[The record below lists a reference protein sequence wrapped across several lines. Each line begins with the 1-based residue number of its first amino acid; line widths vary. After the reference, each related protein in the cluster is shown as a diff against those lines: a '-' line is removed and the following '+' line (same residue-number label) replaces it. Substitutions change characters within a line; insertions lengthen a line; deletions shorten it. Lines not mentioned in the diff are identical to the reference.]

1 MKPRLFLSAILSLCL
16 IVQPALSGEYLFR
29 YKAGAYDV
37 SSPKPID
44 ENDYDIT
51 ASFIAEVGVPVNFV
65 IPLKPGK
72 YASLWQKND
81 GSLPA
86 GLVLNSE
93 TGTIEGTAT
102 GKGKTAAGLIGYSS
116 NNEDVSKVAVDITVI
131 DAQPT
136 NKKLTV
142 YAHADRV
149 FEGVLGTSGEAY
161 TWTPITALPSWART
175 SGPTITGKPPVGVTG
190 TFAFA
195 YQGKDYTGTDTKLAF
210 GELIVTEGPVV
221 AHVRDY
227 TMPLGKAFLV
237 STSVANNFGKV
248 VWKLEGDPLP
258 PGMSMSSDLGRI
270 GGSFST
276 FSTSSRLRFVAR
288 DIDGTV
294 GYSNYF
300 TISSFDPDLDIA
312 NAVNR
317 TFYVDEPASFTL
329 KAKDTTG
336 TLTWTI
342 TSGELPSGLSL
353 DAETGVIS
361 GTPTVLGDKTGIIVK
376 VATSTGY
383 EASSQPFSITI
394 SPQTAEVTV
403 ATTHVRVGENFTTPS
418 PVVKNASAPYA
429 FSFAEGQDGA
439 GLILSST
446 TGTVSGTATTIGN
459 QSVVLVLTNS
469 RGITSRPFVAG
480 INVYDQLSIS
490 VDPAAYTVKRLQDS
504 VNIIAKVPQTAII
517 PSQGKPF
524 ATYDLVGSLPL
535 GLSFNSVNG
544 SISGFAKELGYYG
557 PLYIAATDGS
567 GQRRQSGAF
576 SIIVVEKDAMT
587 VVVEDMTIPSLTN
600 VSRVLATATNP
611 AGNARFAL
619 TDGTLPDGITLG
631 EDGIIRGKTVTQ
643 RAYTGLAVTAT
654 DDEGAVVISKPFSL
668 TVVPPDALE
677 IKNKG
682 IEWAISRPFSL
693 QLSTN
698 NGVAP
703 VAYSVASG
711 ALPGGVTLTSEG
723 VLSGTA
729 SAILNAKIDIRATD
743 AMSRSA
749 VAAFNLVFKQ
759 PMTIVL
765 DTSYQLHKMSAE
777 TIRPVVENGIGTLS
791 FSITGKLP
799 TGMAFNATNGEISGK
814 PSTLGETANIT
825 VTVTD
830 STGATRSTSTRLT
843 VGERKPLQVAYDFSS
858 PLTIQSSSGLP
869 KFPIEPTN
877 AVGAVAYS
885 ITGTL
890 PNGLTLNAKTGAI
903 SGTPTQVGA
912 FKNLIVSARDN
923 DDSTTSD
930 PFEIV
935 VVPNQPFSAAN
946 AVAVGRANSY
956 FNSGPASVKG
966 AVGDVAFSANPA
978 HPLALNVIASTGELV
993 GTPTA
998 IGSYVANLEAKDQAG
1013 RTAQFKVTLK
1023 VVGPL
1028 VASYTVGALNQYAP
1042 VSISPILDNVVGDT
1056 RFEINSGRLPAG
1068 LVLDANTGV
1077 ISGTPTVREN
1087 QTVSIR
1093 VTDEGTSG
1101 NEVITPNLVFNVGAR
1116 LPLEITNAAE
1126 QNIFANTPYK
1136 QTGAVSNA
1144 VGAVSWTISGNLPT
1158 GLSLNGS
1165 TGEISGTP
1173 TVIGEFPITLTAT
1186 DTASG
1191 AATKTITYQVT
1202 TNGLPISLTTFNVKT
1217 KVGFPFSA
1225 DIPLVRNAVGDYS
1238 FYSDDLA
1245 NLGITLNPSTGI
1257 VTGKFDTPIKVTG
1270 NIHVTDSTN
1279 RVTSK
1284 PITVEVIPNLRLT
1297 IRENADVTAS
1307 TSMAALKPVVEFA
1320 IGDIAYELIGPALPT
1335 GLAFNK
1341 TSGTISGTPT
1351 ALGKF
1356 DGYFIQATDAV
1367 GDRQTTSQFS
1377 ITVHPSGVL
1386 PTVRVSPS
1394 SVYTA
1399 GTAFSLTPTVSA
1411 KKVGDVYSL
1420 NKPLP
1425 NGLVL
1430 NPETGLI
1437 SGTVGNADF
1446 GAYLEYTMELK
1457 DTAGNVAFSNVFDL
1471 KFRSGISPAFKT
1483 TEVKIRA
1490 NQPFES
1496 EAVSFNPAAIA
1507 GTVSFTPQSTTNM
1520 QGLELDAATG
1530 VVRGKIKADRTI
1542 TIVPRDDVGTFTS
1555 FTLKMTVVT
1564 PTLAV
1569 AALTADAETIVSHTA
1584 PTTTNIVGTPV
1595 FAWRPGYEVA
1605 GLAVDPATGVIS
1617 GIMPL
1622 GSFPSRSLMV
1632 TDDFGVAYG
1641 SFTVTG
1647 RNPPPV
1653 LSFAPYDQL
1662 EASLSTRYE
1671 TEPVQ
1676 VGGILST
1683 AASTITGTTFSYRI
1697 CDTAEACPAKAWVG
1711 TATPNFNVSPGQWIQ
1726 LAKTTSATHAQSQN
1740 LAVKINGTTVTWQL
1754 KTRPLSTNPD
1764 PFDLSI
1770 YSRTDVELGEW
1781 VITDPIKLTGF
1792 LDPTSGHLSNI
1803 GSFEKYNTMYR
1814 FCTLED
1820 CSDGVWQYGD
1830 QYGDKDL
1837 TNIKPDTYVQLRQK
1851 RDSHSQSAW
1860 VTLKIGNVQSTY
1872 TIRTRDR
1879 KSVPDPFDFS
1889 VYSVNPAVAGQANYS
1904 APVWI
1909 GNILD
1914 EASGTLDVGTWGYA
1928 GYRLCELADCSDRPN
1943 YISLSSGNR
1952 TSIKIPA
1959 PGRYMQLYVTGRT
1972 YTSPGYVDINISG
1985 ITSRMSA
1992 TVPQY

>member
-1 MKPRLFLSAILSLCL
+1 MKLRFFLSAILSFCL
-16 IVQPALSGEYLFR
+16 IAQPALSGQYLFR
-29 YKAGAYDV
+29 YKAGAYEV
-37 SSPKPID
+37 SSPKPVE

-86 GLVLNSE
+86 GLFLNSE
-93 TGTIEGTAT
+93 KGTIEGTAT

-161 TWTPITALPSWART
+161 TWTPITALPSWAQT
-175 SGPTITGKPPVGVTG
+175 SGPTITGKPPAGVTG

-195 YQGKDYTGTDTKLAF
+195 YQGKDYTGSDTKLAF

-221 AHVRDY
+221 GQVRDY
-227 TMPLGKAFLV
+227 TMPLGKAFFV

-248 VWKLEGDPLP
+248 VWKLEGDSLP
-258 PGMSMSSDLGRI
+258 PGLSMSSDLGRI

-276 FSTSSRLRFVAR
+276 FSTSSRLRFVAQ

-300 TISSFDPDLDIA
+300 NISSYDPDLDIA
-312 NAVNR
+312 NAADRV
-317 TFYVDEPASFTL
+317 FYVDEPASFTMR
-329 KAKDTTG
+329 AKDATG
-336 TLTWTI
+336 TLSWSVA
-342 TSGELPSGLSL
+342 SGELPAGLSL
-353 DAETGVIS
+353 DAETGVVS
-361 GTPTVLGDKTGIIVK
+361 GTPTVLGAKEGIVIK
-376 VATSTGY
+376 VTTSTGY
-383 EASSQPFSITI
+383 EASSKPFKITI
-394 SPQTAEVTV
+394 SPQTATV
-403 ATTHVRVGENFTTPS
+403 SVAATHVRVGENFSTPT
-418 PVVKNASAPYA
+418 PAVKNASAPYT
-429 FSFAEGQDGA
+429 FSFAEGQDSSGLSLNPNTGA
-439 GLILSST
+439 
-446 TGTVSGTATTIGN
+446 VSGTAVSVGN
-459 QSVVLVLTNS
+459 HSVALVLTDS
-469 RGITSRPFVAG
+469 RGIISRPFVAG
-480 INVYDQLSIS
+480 VNVYDQLSIS
-490 VDPAAYTVKRLQDS
+490 VDPAAYTVKRLQDN
-504 VNIIAKVPQTAII
+504 VNITAKVPQTAIM

-524 ATYDLVGSLPL
+524 ATYDLVGGLPV
-535 GLSFNSVNG
+535 GLSFNSVSG

-576 SIIVVEKDAMT
+576 SITVVEKDTME
-587 VVVEDMTIPSLTN
+587 VVVEDITIPSLAS

-611 AGNARFAL
+611 AGNVRFAL
-619 TDGTLPDGITLG
+619 SAGTLPDGITLG

-643 RAYTGLAVTAT
+643 RVYTGLAVTAT

-677 IKNKG
+677 IKNKR
-682 IEWAISRPFSL
+682 IEWAINRPFSM
-693 QLSTN
+693 QFSTN
-698 NGVAP
+698 NGVDP

-711 ALPGGVTLTSEG
+711 VLPAGVTLGSEG
-723 VLSGTA
+723 VLSGAA

-749 VAAFNLVFKQ
+749 VVDFNLIFMQ
-759 PMTIVL
+759 PMTIAL

-825 VTVTD
+825 ITVTD

-858 PLTIQSSSGLP
+858 PLTVQSSSGLP

-885 ITGTL
+885 ITGAL

-903 SGTPTQVGA
+903 SGTPTQVGT

-923 DDSTTSD
+923 DGSTATSN

-935 VVPNQPFSAAN
+935 VVPSQPFSAVN

-956 FNSGPASVKG
+956 FNSGPATVKG
-966 AVGDVAFSANPA
+966 AVGDVTFSANPA
-978 HPLALNVIASTGELV
+978 HPLGLNVIASTGELV

-1013 RTAQFKVTLK
+1013 RTAQFKITLK

-1028 VASYTVGALNQYAP
+1028 AASYTVGALNQYAP
-1042 VSISPILDNVVGDT
+1042 VSISPNLDNVVGDT

-1068 LVLDANTGV
+1068 LVLDAKTGV

-1101 NEVITPNLVFNVGAR
+1101 NEVITPNLAFNVGAR

-1144 VGAVSWTISGNLPT
+1144 VGAVSWSVSGSLPT

-1202 TNGLPISLTTFNVKT
+1202 TNGLPISLTTYNVKT

-1245 NLGITLNPSTGI
+1245 NLGITLNPGTGI
-1257 VTGKFDTPIKVTG
+1257 ITGKFDTPIKVTG

-1320 IGDIAYELIGPALPT
+1320 IGDVAYELIGPALPT
-1335 GLAFNK
+1335 GLSFNK
-1341 TSGTISGTPT
+1341 TNGTISGTPT

-1356 DGYFIQATDAV
+1356 DGYFIQATDDL

-1377 ITVHPSGVL
+1377 ITVHPSGIL

-1394 SVYTA
+1394 SVYTT
-1399 GTAFSLTPTVSA
+1399 GTAFSLTPTVST

-1425 NGLVL
+1425 NGLLL
-1430 NPETGLI
+1430 NPDTGMI
-1437 SGTVGNADF
+1437 SGTVGNSDF

-1471 KFRSGISPAFKT
+1471 KFRSGISPAFKA
-1483 TEVKIRA
+1483 TEVKIRS

-1507 GTVSFTPQSTTNM
+1507 GTVIFTPQSTTNM

-1542 TIVPRDDVGTFTS
+1542 TIIPRDDVGTFTS
-1555 FTLKMTVVT
+1555 FTLKLTVVT
-1564 PTLAV
+1564 PTITLAP
-1569 AALTADAETIVSHTA
+1569 LTADAGSSVSHVV
-1584 PTTTNIVGTPV
+1584 PTTTNIVGTPA

-1605 GLAVDPATGVIS
+1605 GLSVDSATGVIS
-1617 GIMPL
+1617 GTMPL

-1647 RNPPPV
+1647 KNPPPL
-1653 LSFAPYDQL
+1653 LSFAPYSLL
-1662 EASLSTRYE
+1662 EAELSTRYQ

-1676 VGGILST
+1676 VGGILATS
-1683 AASTITGTTFSYRI
+1683 SGTVSGTSFSYRV
-1697 CDTAEACPAKAWVG
+1697 CDTATECASKPWSG

-1726 LAKTTSATHAQSQN
+1726 LAKTTSATHSQSQN
-1740 LAVKINGTTVTWQL
+1740 LAVKINGTTVYWPITTRAK
-1754 KTRPLSTNPD
+1754 KTKPD
-1764 PFDLSI
+1764 PFDL
-1770 YSRTDVELGEW
+1770 TVFNVMDAVENKAYHS
-1781 VITDPIKLTGF
+1781 DPI
-1792 LDPTSGHLSNI
+1792 
-1803 GSFEKYNTMYR
+1803 
-1814 FCTLED
+1814 
-1820 CSDGVWQYGD
+1820 
-1830 QYGDKDL
+1830 
-1837 TNIKPDTYVQLRQK
+1837 
-1851 RDSHSQSAW
+1851 
-1860 VTLKIGNVQSTY
+1860 
-1872 TIRTRDR
+1872 
-1879 KSVPDPFDFS
+1879 
-1889 VYSVNPAVAGQANYS
+1889 
-1904 APVWI
+1904 WI
-1909 GNILD
+1909 GDILD
-1914 EASGTLDVGTWGYA
+1914 EASGTIEKGTWNYA
-1928 GYRLCELADCSDRPN
+1928 GYRICVQPDCSDKA
-1943 YISLSSGNR
+1943 YTSFTNR
-1952 TSIKIPA
+1952 TDIKIPA
-1959 PGRYMQLYVTGRT
+1959 PGRYLQVYVTPRT
-1972 YTSPGYVDINISG
+1972 RDYGGYVTVRIEG
-1985 ITSRMSA
+1985 VTSRMDA
-1992 TVPQY
+1992 RIP